1 MDVFVFWL
9 LTAIIIGSALAVVLL
24 KNIVHSALLMIVT
37 FLGIAGLFITLNAEF
52 MGLVQILVYVG
63 AVSIIL
69 IFGIMLT
76 RRGDMSQSNPFNKY
90 KIGAGIVAIALFF
103 LIERAI
109 LKTNWAI
116 SQAPAQE
123 SYVEAIPELVLVDL
137 LVPFQLAGIL
147 LLVAMIGAIVLAK
160 GVKKSS

>member
-9 LTAIIIGSALAVVLL
+9 LTAVILGSALAVVLL

-37 FLGIAGLFITLNAEF
+37 FIGIAGLFISLNADF

-76 RRGDMSQSNPFNKY
+76 RRGDMKGSNPFNNY
-90 KIGAGIVAIALFF
+90 KIGAGIVAIGLFY
-103 LIERAI
+103 LVKQAI
-109 LKTNWAI
+109 YKTNWAI
-116 SQAPAQE
+116 SQTPAQE

-137 LVPFQLAGIL
+137 LVPFQLAGLL
-147 LLVAMIGAIVLAK
+147 LLVAMVGAVVLAK
-160 GVKKSS
+160 GVKKS